1 MAGGNEVRFSEKF
14 GADRIRVPLSS
25 RTKPEVLRELVSLL
39 GRDPQGSEAIL
50 AAVQD
55 RESRMSTGIGRGVA
69 IPHGKSEVVADLE
82 VACGIT
88 AAPIDYGSLDH
99 QPVRVLFLLVS
110 PPVQTTAHIR
120 ALGQISRMLASDA
133 FLDELLGMKSPGD
146 FLALIRREETDLE
159 D

>member
-1 MAGGNEVRFSEKF
+1 MRFSDKF

-39 GRDPQGSEAIL
+39 GRGPQDSEAIL
-50 AAVQD
+50 ASVED

-69 IPHGKSEVVADLE
+69 IPHGKSDVVSDLE
-82 VACGIT
+82 ISCGLAQT
-88 AAPIDYGSLDH
+88 PIDYGSLDH
-99 QPVRVLFLLVS
+99 QPVRVFFLLVS

-120 ALGQISRMLASDA
+120 ALGQVSRMLASDA
-133 FLDELLGMKSPGD
+133 FLDELLASRSPD
-146 FLALIRREETDLE
+146 ELLALLRREEAEPE